1 MAISRRKSS
10 DLPQDLC
17 SCNKPLRPV
26 EACHVLDLLLPP
38 VCVACRRL
46 LRGPQALPMCS
57 LCRPEHQP
65 LPPALRHVD
74 GIEAVHAYQGPL
86 ARAMTA
92 LKYEGQLELAGPLGR
107 LLAGADLLRRD
118 WDAVIPVPLHRWR
131 ALLRG
136 YNQAAL
142 LARWALPAGQ
152 RARPRW
158 LRRVRATAPQTAQ
171 DAAARRQNLRDAFTA
186 APVVAGLR
194 LLVIDDVTTTGATL
208 QACLQALRAAG
219 AREAA
224 GLALLRSLA

>member
-26 EACHVLDLLLPP
+26 EACRVLDLLLPP

-107 LLAGADLLRRD
+107 LLAGADQ
-118 WDAVIPVPLHRWR
+118 IGR
-131 ALLRG
+131 AH
-136 YNQAAL
+136 
-142 LARWALPAGQ
+142 
-152 RARPRW
+152 
-158 LRRVRATAPQTAQ
+158 V
-171 DAAARRQNLRDAFTA
+171 
-186 APVVAGLR
+186 
-194 LLVIDDVTTTGATL
+194 
-208 QACLQALRAAG
+208 
-219 AREAA
+219 
-224 GLALLRSLA
+224 